1 MLVAAI
7 TLILFSA
14 LCVGKGG
21 VEQQQQQHQQPHRVA
36 KKETII
42 YDEEL
47 NICQGKLSRLSVP
60 ILVLVHSS
68 YSSSSSS
75 SSSGNR
81 YTYVRCCSVA
91 QDANDCDVM

>member
-68 YSSSSSS
+68 SSS

-81 YTYVRCCSVA
+81 YTYARCCSVA
-91 QDANDCDVM
+91 QDADDCDVM